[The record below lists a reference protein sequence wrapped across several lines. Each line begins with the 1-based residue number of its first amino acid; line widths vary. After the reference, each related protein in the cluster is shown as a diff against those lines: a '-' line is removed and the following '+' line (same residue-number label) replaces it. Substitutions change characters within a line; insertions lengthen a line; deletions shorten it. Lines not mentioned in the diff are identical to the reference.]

1 MELAAVAGPSTGN
14 KSLGDLLRCLF
25 FTFCFCV
32 FQVHLRSVAEPE
44 PPRAATFRVELE
56 PELIFL
62 LAGAE
67 SQSYICLS
75 QLRLHLFAKQKRKA
89 FVVVTKHDLRAIYN
103 GNSDPKKTC
112 IHNSLFKSAK

>member
-56 PELIFL
+56 AIFCLPALAASFCQARKKSL
-62 LAGAE
+62 L
-67 SQSYICLS
+67 
-75 QLRLHLFAKQKRKA
+75 
-89 FVVVTKHDLRAIYN
+89 VVT
-103 GNSDPKKTC
+103 
-112 IHNSLFKSAK
+112 